1 MQRMDNVKKRIIT
14 SIVAII
20 VLIFALLGI
29 TYAYF
34 TTKIKGNED
43 EKSANVSA
51 GKLELTYGDGNG
63 EVVLENIEPDTVLKT
78 KIFTVKNTGTNRI
91 DDYDIILENVVNEL
105 IYYEDLTYT
114 LTCTSDKNN
123 TCKGVENGV
132 FPKYDQVLITNSIDK
147 DETQTFELIVT
158 YNETNLDQSI
168 DMNKAIHAKVNII
181 DKIETVTKLNVYGNT
196 LLTYKDG
203 TNVQTPSNPATIT
216 SLGTLITDVKD
227 KYYKKY
233 KVDII
238 QDSTNLFD
246 ISKVTNVTC
255 SNCISENISNGWK
268 LKGNY
273 GGATQKD
280 AYSNGWFSPKKI
292 DVGTVYL
299 EAGTTVTISADIKLL
314 KLSDNYTDNN
324 YSNIYLY
331 SVSNTAN
338 QTEKTNQF
346 LTLNK
351 RVRVYQTYFIKK
363 TDNYYP
369 IFTLNNNELEITNIK
384 IEKEPNLWDRDVTKL
399 SDSVTRSA
407 AYTFK
412 ASDYDWIKPNI
423 VYYFNANT
431 IVYDNDT
438 RTNPRMSIQ
447 IDYQDGTKT
456 NFTKSITKGTKDFVS
471 VKAKANNKAINQ
483 IIFRLF
489 DYSSNTEDIWNAYAE
504 NISISTN
511 QVNSQYSIYEESNT
525 ISLYLDEPLRCVGN
539 KCDYIDFINGKIVR
553 NIASGILQVKS
564 KRSGYNFWDAYIKEY
579 GGTTK
584 FNSISNGGSV
594 ICTHYK
600 TQNGNPSV
608 MEDLSVQPNKDKN
621 DYLYLRDDSQTDANT
636 FNKYL
641 VDNKVVVLAVLE
653 TPKEEKI
660 SLPGSYN
667 FLNKNVYAKDL
678 NLYSSRVEFEQE

>member
-1 MQRMDNVKKRIIT
+1 MQRIDNIKKRIIT
-14 SIVAII
+14 SIIAIM

-34 TTKIKGNED
+34 TTKIKENED

-63 EVVLENIEPDTVLKT
+63 EVVLENIEPGTILKT
-78 KIFTVKNTGTNRI
+78 KTFTVKNTGTNRI

-123 TCKGVENGV
+123 ACKGVENGI
-132 FPKYDQVLITNSIDK
+132 FPKYDQILITNSIEK

-158 YNETNLDQSI
+158 YNETNLDQSM

-216 SLGTLITDVKD
+216 SLGTLITDAKD
-227 KYYKKY
+227 KYYNKY

-246 ISKVTNVTC
+246 ISKVTSVTC
-255 SNCISENISNGWK
+255 SNCTSENISNGWK

-273 GGATQKD
+273 GGSTQKD
-280 AYSNGWFSPKKI
+280 AYSNGWFSPKKGV
-292 DVGTVYL
+292 VGTVYL

-338 QTEKTNQF
+338 QTETTNQF
-346 LTLNK
+346 LTLNE
-351 RVRVYQTYFIKK
+351 RVRVYQTYFVKK

-431 IVYDNDT
+431 IVYDDDT
-438 RTNPRMSIQ
+438 RTNPRMSIW
-447 IDYQDGTKT
+447 IDYQDGTYT
-456 NFTKSITKGTKDFVS
+456 YVTKSITKGTKDFVS

-483 IIFRLF
+483 IVFRLF
-489 DYSSNTEDIWNAYAE
+489 DYSSNTEGIWNAYAE

-511 QVNSQYSIYEESNT
+511 QVNSQYSTYEEPKT
-525 ISLYLDEPLRCVGN
+525 ISLYLDEPLRCVGK
-539 KCDYIDFINGKIVR
+539 KCDYIDFINSKIVR
-553 NIASGILQVKS
+553 NVASGILQVKS

-584 FNSISNGGSV
+584 YNSISNGGSA

-600 TQNGNPSV
+600 THNGNPSV
-608 MEDLSVQPNKDKN
+608 MEDLSVQPNQDEN
-621 DYLYLRDDSQTDANT
+621 NYLYLRDDSQTDANT

-641 VDNKVVVLAVLE
+641 VDNKVIVSAVLE